1 MDQAL
6 ARRLPQFSRTSLQ
19 LWLRS
24 GHITGAA
31 DHGLLAP
38 TARVRAGDR
47 VLVDPPPPP
56 VTTVAPQNLPLR
68 LVYSDESVLVV
79 DKPAGLTVHPGAGC
93 PDGTLQNALLYHA
106 PDLAGLPRAGLVHRL
121 DRDTSGLLV
130 IARTEAARLHLIG
143 QLKSR
148 EMGREYLAL
157 VVGILP
163 ARGHV
168 DAPIG
173 RHPTART
180 KMAVTSRGR
189 PARTDFEVVERLG
202 NISLA
207 RLRLHSGRTHQ
218 IRVHMAH
225 IGFPLVGDPVY
236 GRVGPGGFARQAL
249 HAARLRFQHP
259 RSGQTCVFEAPV
271 PADFAALWAQL
282 KELP

>member
-6 ARRLPQFSRTSLQ
+6 ARRLPQFSRTSLKQ
-19 LWLRS
+19 WLRA

-31 DHGLLAP
+31 DHGPLAP
-38 TARVRAGDR
+38 TARVCAGDR
-47 VLVDPPPPP
+47 VHVDLPAPPAA
-56 VTTVAPQNLPLR
+56 TVKPQDMPLPF
-68 LVYSDESVLVV
+68 VYVDESVLVV

-106 PDLAGLPRAGLVHRL
+106 PDLAALPRAGLVHRL
-121 DRDTSGLLV
+121 DKDTSGLLV
-130 IARTEAARLHLIG
+130 VARTEAARLHLIA

-157 VVGILP
+157 VTGVPP

-168 DAPIG
+168 EAPIG

-189 PARTDFEVVERLG
+189 PARTDFEVVERFG
-202 NISLA
+202 TISLV

-259 RSGQTCVFEAPV
+259 RTGETCVFAAKP
-271 PADFAALWAQL
+271 PADFAALLAAL
-282 KELP
+282 KESS